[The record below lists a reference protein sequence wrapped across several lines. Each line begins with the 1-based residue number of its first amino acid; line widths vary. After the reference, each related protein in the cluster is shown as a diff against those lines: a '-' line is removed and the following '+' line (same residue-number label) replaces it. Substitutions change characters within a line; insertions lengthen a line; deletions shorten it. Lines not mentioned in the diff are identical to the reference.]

1 MGRCCNLSR
10 PEFDV
15 LIELFPSRT
24 ESKILYPTL
33 VDGITLERHRKMTPS
48 VLKFKVLKD
57 EWMSFGLGTLV
68 RFKIRNN
75 ILFVGYVFSKHRTK
89 KGIIECTAY
98 DQLRYLKLK
107 TTQKIEKTTAQKAVK
122 TLVAKNNIKIG
133 LVDIPNKNFLIPSYI
148 AEDKEILEVIDH
160 VTKLHNINTGE
171 LYVLYDDNG
180 KIFYRNILNMYVKD
194 QLFDIGELTDW
205 DYYTSIDNSYNS
217 ICVNV
222 YNDTKLTSTIIQED
236 KHTIGA
242 WGLLRYTAKST
253 EDVTTIKKKAEGL
266 LSILNREER
275 KLTLKGA
282 LGNVNVRG
290 GSLIGVNLNL
300 GDMELFSWML
310 VESVTH
316 NFDKGVHTMDIKVV
330 NASKGFGEMLNP
342 DGVFEFEP
350 KEDNEELANSGS
362 GRPKAGTKGK
372 NNNAIV
378 GKQGDGRVHGIY
390 KWPVGAWCYPTTDV
404 GHTNFARDFPV
415 PYGTP
420 IYASDGGTVTVV
432 QWWNGYSR
440 LGNQSYGHRVD
451 IVHGNSRLTRY
462 AHMSRIVVT
471 QGQRVTQGQII
482 GYVGSTGNSDG
493 PHLHFEIVENGRGI
507 DPIGRVRYG
516 R

>member
-1 MGRCCNLSR
+1 MYR
-10 PEFDV
+10 PEFEV
-15 LIELFPSRT
+15 SIELFPSRT

-33 VDGITLERHRKMTPS
+33 VDGITLERSRKMTPA

-57 EWMSFGLGTLV
+57 AWMSFGLGTLV
-68 RFKIRNN
+68 RFKVRNN
-75 ILFVGYVFSKHRTK
+75 ILFVGYVFSKYRTK
-89 KGIIECTAY
+89 KGVIECTAY

-107 TTQKIEKTTAQKAVK
+107 TTQKIEKMTAQKAVK
-122 TLVAKNNIKIG
+122 TLVAKNNLKIG
-133 LVDIPNKNFLIPSYI
+133 LVDIPKKNFLAPSYI
-148 AEDKEILEVIDH
+148 AEDKEILEVIEH
-160 VTKLHNINTGE
+160 MTQLHNINTGE

-194 QLFDIGELTDW
+194 QLFDIEELEDW
-205 DYYTSIDNSYNS
+205 DYHTSIDNSYNS

-222 YNDTKLTSTIIQED
+222 YNDTKLTNTIIKED

-253 EDVTTIKKKAEGL
+253 EDVAIIKKKAEGL

-290 GSLIGVNLNL
+290 GSLIGVKLNL

-316 NFDKGVHTMDIKVV
+316 FFDKGVHSMDIKVV

-350 KEDNEELANSGS
+350 KKEEPASNGGS
-362 GRPKAGTKGK
+362 GKKGGK
-372 NNNAIV
+372 KGGKGVV
-378 GKQGDGRVHGIY
+378 GKQGDGRAHGNY
-390 KWPVGAWCYPTTDV
+390 KWPVGAWCRPTTYP
-404 GHTNFARDFPV
+404 GHTRNARDFPV

-420 IYASDGGTVTVV
+420 IYASDGGTVIWV

-440 LGNQSYGHRVD
+440 WGNQSYGHCVK
-451 IVHGNSRLTRY
+451 ISHSNSRWTLY

-482 GYVGSTGNSDG
+482 GYVGNTGNSFG
-493 PHLHFEIVENGRGI
+493 AHLHFEIVENGWGI
-507 DPIGRVRYG
+507 DPIWRVRYG